1 MEGRAWLREIVVDGG
16 RSWID
21 EDGGGRRTKVE
32 MRRAAKKR
40 SVQSLST
47 NDGNDMIICIE

>member
-1 MEGRAWLREIVVDGG
+1 MVDGG